1 MRKPEDGKKVYDN
14 IEIPAELNDVV
25 NNAIHSMDKEKSLKK
40 HRSRNTIRIFRY
52 CGTAAAALL
61 VCMTIGLNTSEV
73 FAKEMSELP
82 IIGSLAKVL
91 TIRAYHE
98 KDEGHDITVKV
109 PEIQLAGQTEG
120 QAEEGQAGS
129 TEEQKETFVGDINA
143 EIQSIVDNYVA
154 EAKQKF
160 AEYKEAFFATGGTE
174 EEWGNRD
181 IAVNVDYEV
190 KYQEGN
196 ILSMVLTTDEAWVAA
211 YGVRYYYNLDLAS
224 NRELSL
230 RDLLGD
236 NYVEIANE
244 SILRQMEERS
254 AADENVVYWG
264 IGKQLEDDVPAI
276 DGFKTVDENTNF
288 YINADGNPVVCFEK
302 YEVSPGFMGVQEF
315 VIEKPAE

>member
-14 IEIPAELNDVV
+14 IEIPEELKDVV
-25 NNAIHSMDKEKSLKK
+25 NGAIRSMDKEKSLKK
-40 HRSRNTIRIFRY
+40 HRSRNTVKIFRY

-61 VCMTIGLNTSEV
+61 VCMTIGLNTNEV

-82 IIGSLAKVL
+82 IIGSLARVL
-91 TIRAYHE
+91 TIRSYHE
-98 KDEGHDITVKV
+98 KDEGHDITVNV
-109 PEIQLAGQTEG
+109 PKIQLEETQTDN
-120 QAEEGQAGS
+120 
-129 TEEQKETFVGDINA
+129 TDTQKETFVGDINQ

-190 KYQEGN
+190 KYQQGN

-211 YGVRYYYNLDLAS
+211 YGVRYYYNLDLS
-224 NRELSL
+224 GDRQLTL
-230 RDLLGD
+230 QDLLGD

-244 SILRQMEERS
+244 SILRQMKERD
-254 AADENVVYWG
+254 ATDENAVYWG
-264 IGKQLEDDVPAI
+264 IGKAAEDNMVE
-276 DGFKTVDENTNF
+276 GFRSVDENTKF
-288 YINADGNPVVCFEK
+288 YINKDGNPVVCFEK
-302 YEVSPGFMGVQEF
+302 YEVAPGYMGFQEF
-315 VIEKPAE
+315 EIEKPAE

>member
-14 IEIPAELNDVV
+14 IEIPEELKDVV
-25 NNAIHSMDKEKSLKK
+25 NGAIRSVDKEKSLKK
-40 HRSRNTIRIFRY
+40 HRSRNTVKIFRY

-61 VCMTIGLNTSEV
+61 VCMTIGLNTNEV

-82 IIGSLAKVL
+82 IIGSLARVL
-91 TIRAYHE
+91 TIRSYHE
-98 KDEGHDITVKV
+98 KDEGHDITVNV
-109 PEIQLAGQTEG
+109 PKIQLEETQTDN
-120 QAEEGQAGS
+120 
-129 TEEQKETFVGDINA
+129 TDTQKETFVGDINQ

-190 KYQEGN
+190 KYQQGN

-211 YGVRYYYNLDLAS
+211 YGVRYYYNLDLS
-224 NRELSL
+224 GDRQLTL
-230 RDLLGD
+230 QDLLGD

-244 SILRQMEERS
+244 SILRQMKERD
-254 AADENVVYWG
+254 AADEKAVYWG
-264 IGKQLEDDVPAI
+264 IGKAAEDNMVE
-276 DGFKTVDENTNF
+276 GFRSVDENTKF
-288 YINADGNPVVCFEK
+288 YINKDGNPVVCFEK
-302 YEVSPGFMGVQEF
+302 YEVAPGYMGFQEF
-315 VIEKPAE
+315 EIEKPAE

>member
-14 IEIPAELNDVV
+14 IEIPEELKDVV
-25 NNAIHSMDKEKSLKK
+25 NGAIRSMDKEKSLKK
-40 HRSRNTIRIFRY
+40 HRLRNTVKIFRY

-61 VCMTIGLNTSEV
+61 VCMTIGLNTNEV

-82 IIGSLAKVL
+82 IIGSLARVL
-91 TIRAYHE
+91 TIRSYHE
-98 KDEGHDITVKV
+98 KDEGHDITVNV
-109 PEIQLAGQTEG
+109 PKIQLEETQTDN
-120 QAEEGQAGS
+120 
-129 TEEQKETFVGDINA
+129 TDTQKETFVGDINQ

-190 KYQEGN
+190 KYQQGN

-211 YGVRYYYNLDLAS
+211 YGVRYYYNLDLS
-224 NRELSL
+224 GDRQLTL
-230 RDLLGD
+230 QDLLGD

-244 SILRQMEERS
+244 SILRQMKERD
-254 AADENVVYWG
+254 AADEKAVYWG
-264 IGKQLEDDVPAI
+264 IGKAAEDNMVE
-276 DGFKTVDENTNF
+276 GFRSVDENTKF
-288 YINADGNPVVCFEK
+288 YINKDGNPVVCFEK
-302 YEVSPGFMGVQEF
+302 YEVAPGYMGFQEF
-315 VIEKPAE
+315 EIEKPAE

>member
-14 IEIPAELNDVV
+14 IEIPEELKDVV
-25 NNAIHSMDKEKSLKK
+25 NGAIRSMNKEKSLKK
-40 HRSRNTIRIFRY
+40 HRSRNTVKIFRY

-61 VCMTIGLNTSEV
+61 VCMTIGLNTNEV

-82 IIGSLAKVL
+82 IIGSLARVL
-91 TIRAYHE
+91 TIRSYHE
-98 KDEGHDITVKV
+98 KDEGHDITVNV
-109 PEIQLAGQTEG
+109 PKIQLEETQTDN
-120 QAEEGQAGS
+120 
-129 TEEQKETFVGDINA
+129 TDTQKETFVGDINQ

-190 KYQEGN
+190 KYQQGN

-211 YGVRYYYNLDLAS
+211 YGVRYYYNLDLS
-224 NRELSL
+224 GDRQLTL
-230 RDLLGD
+230 QDLLGD

-244 SILRQMEERS
+244 SILRQMKERD
-254 AADENVVYWG
+254 AADEKAVYWG
-264 IGKQLEDDVPAI
+264 IGKAAEDNMVE
-276 DGFKTVDENTNF
+276 GFRSVDENTKF
-288 YINADGNPVVCFEK
+288 YINKDGNPVVCFEK
-302 YEVSPGFMGVQEF
+302 YEVAPGYMGFQEF
-315 VIEKPAE
+315 EIEKPAE

>member
-40 HRSRNTIRIFRY
+40 HRSRNTVRIFRY

-73 FAKEMSELP
+73 FAREMSELP
-82 IIGSLAKVL
+82 VIGSLAKVL
-91 TIRAYHE
+91 TIRSYHE

-109 PEIQLAGQTEG
+109 PEIQLEG
-120 QAEEGQAGS
+120 QPESQVEEGQAGS

-160 AEYKEAFFATGGTE
+160 AEYKDAFFATGGTE

-196 ILSMVLTTDEAWVAA
+196 TWIWLRTVSSPFGIFWVIITWKSPMKASCARWRNGRRRMKTWFTGESVSSWRMMCRQLT
-211 YGVRYYYNLDLAS
+211 DLK
-224 NRELSL
+224 R
-230 RDLLGD
+230 
-236 NYVEIANE
+236 
-244 SILRQMEERS
+244 
-254 AADENVVYWG
+254 
-264 IGKQLEDDVPAI
+264 
-276 DGFKTVDENTNF
+276 
-288 YINADGNPVVCFEK
+288 
-302 YEVSPGFMGVQEF
+302 
-315 VIEKPAE
+315 

>member
-1 MRKPEDGKKVYDN
+1 MRKPEDGKKVYDK

-25 NNAIHSMDKEKSLKK
+25 NNAIHSVDKEKSLKK
-40 HRSRNTIRIFRY
+40 HRSRNTVRIFRY

-73 FAKEMSELP
+73 FAREMSELP

-91 TIRAYHE
+91 TIRSYHE

-109 PEIQLAGQTEG
+109 PEIQLEIQTE
-120 QAEEGQAGS
+120 ESQAGS
-129 TEEQKETFVGDINA
+129 SQEQQETFVGDINA
-143 EIQSIVDNYVA
+143 EIQFIVDTYVE
-154 EAKQKF
+154 EAKKNF
-160 AEYKEAFFATGGTE
+160 AEYKDAFFATGGTQ

-196 ILSMVLTTDEAWVAA
+196 LLSMVLTADETWVAA
-211 YGVRYYYNLDLAS
+211 YGVRYYYNLDLAQ

-244 SILRQMEERS
+244 SIIRQMEERS
-254 AADENVVYWG
+254 EADESVVYWG
-264 IGKQLEDDVPAI
+264 IGKQLEDDVPPI
-276 DGFKTVDENTNF
+276 DGFKTVDESTNF
-288 YINADGNPVVCFEK
+288 YINADGNPVVCFDK

-315 VIEKPAE
+315 VVEKPAE

>member
-14 IEIPAELNDVV
+14 IEIPEELKDVV
-25 NNAIHSMDKEKSLKK
+25 NGAIRSMDKEKSLKK
-40 HRSRNTIRIFRY
+40 HRSRNTVKIFRY

-61 VCMTIGLNTSEV
+61 VCMTIGLNTNEV

-82 IIGSLAKVL
+82 IIGSLARVL
-91 TIRAYHE
+91 TIRSYHE
-98 KDEGHDITVKV
+98 KDEGHDITVNV
-109 PEIQLAGQTEG
+109 PKIQLEETQTDN
-120 QAEEGQAGS
+120 
-129 TEEQKETFVGDINA
+129 TDTQKETFVGDINQ

-190 KYQEGN
+190 KYQQGN

-211 YGVRYYYNLDLAS
+211 YGVRYYYNLDLS
-224 NRELSL
+224 GDRQLTL
-230 RDLLGD
+230 QDLLGD

-244 SILRQMEERS
+244 SILRQMKERD
-254 AADENVVYWG
+254 AVDEKAVYWG
-264 IGKQLEDDVPAI
+264 IGKAAEDNMVE
-276 DGFKTVDENTNF
+276 GFRSVDENTKF
-288 YINADGNPVVCFEK
+288 YINKDGNPVVCFEK
-302 YEVSPGFMGVQEF
+302 YEVAPGYMGFQEF
-315 VIEKPAE
+315 EIEKPAE

>member
-14 IEIPAELNDVV
+14 IEIPEELKDVV
-25 NNAIHSMDKEKSLKK
+25 NGAIRSMDQEKSLKK
-40 HRSRNTIRIFRY
+40 HRSRNTVKIFRY

-61 VCMTIGLNTSEV
+61 VCMTIGLNTNEV

-82 IIGSLAKVL
+82 IIGSLARVL
-91 TIRAYHE
+91 TIRSYHE
-98 KDEGHDITVKV
+98 KDEGHDITVNV
-109 PEIQLAGQTEG
+109 PKIQLEETQTDN
-120 QAEEGQAGS
+120 
-129 TEEQKETFVGDINA
+129 TDTQKETFVGDINQ

-190 KYQEGN
+190 KYQQGN

-211 YGVRYYYNLDLAS
+211 YGVRYYYNLDLS
-224 NRELSL
+224 GDRQLTL
-230 RDLLGD
+230 QDLLGD

-244 SILRQMEERS
+244 SILRQMKERD
-254 AADENVVYWG
+254 AADEKAVYWG
-264 IGKQLEDDVPAI
+264 IGKAAEDNMVE
-276 DGFKTVDENTNF
+276 GFRSVDENTKF
-288 YINADGNPVVCFEK
+288 YINKDGNPVVCFEK
-302 YEVSPGFMGVQEF
+302 YEVAPGYMGFQEF
-315 VIEKPAE
+315 EIEKPAE

>member
-14 IEIPAELNDVV
+14 IEIPEELKDVV
-25 NNAIHSMDKEKSLKK
+25 NGAIRSMDKEKSLKK
-40 HRSRNTIRIFRY
+40 HRSRNTVKIFRY

-61 VCMTIGLNTSEV
+61 VCMTIGLNTNEV

-82 IIGSLAKVL
+82 IIGSLARVL
-91 TIRAYHE
+91 TIRSYHE
-98 KDEGHDITVKV
+98 KDEGHDITVNV
-109 PEIQLAGQTEG
+109 PKIQLEETQTDN
-120 QAEEGQAGS
+120 
-129 TEEQKETFVGDINA
+129 TDTQKETFVGDINQ

-190 KYQEGN
+190 KYQQGN

-211 YGVRYYYNLDLAS
+211 YGVRYYYNLDLS
-224 NRELSL
+224 GDRQLTL
-230 RDLLGD
+230 QDLLGD

-244 SILRQMEERS
+244 SILRQMKERD
-254 AADENVVYWG
+254 AADEKAVYWG
-264 IGKQLEDDVPAI
+264 IGKAAEDNMVE
-276 DGFKTVDENTNF
+276 GFRSVDENTKF
-288 YINADGNPVVCFEK
+288 YINKDGNPVVCFEK
-302 YEVSPGFMGVQEF
+302 YEVAPGYMGFQEF
-315 VIEKPAE
+315 EIEKPAE